1 MINLGK
7 MGEKV
12 GVGVS
17 NAPAHA
23 RESEKVLESRLV
35 QGVKLRGGMTVKLT
49 SQFHKGLPDRL
60 VLLPFHTACF
70 VELKS
75 TGKTRTKLQELAGEQ
90 LEALG
95 FRVFVIDSSEGL
107 YDFFNRMDRRI
118 RKINKLIE
126 DGVQSA

>member
-7 MGEKV
+7 MSEKV
-12 GVGVS
+12 CVSVS
-17 NAPAHA
+17 NAHTPTRA

-35 QGVKLRGGMTVKLT
+35 AGVKQRGGMTVKLT

-75 TGKTRTKLQELAGEQ
+75 TGKKPTKLQELFIGK
-90 LEALG
+90 LRSLG
-95 FRVFVIDSSEGL
+95 FIVEVIDTIEKL
-107 YDFFNRMDRRI
+107 NEFVNRI
-118 RKINKLIE
+118 
-126 DGVQSA
+126 